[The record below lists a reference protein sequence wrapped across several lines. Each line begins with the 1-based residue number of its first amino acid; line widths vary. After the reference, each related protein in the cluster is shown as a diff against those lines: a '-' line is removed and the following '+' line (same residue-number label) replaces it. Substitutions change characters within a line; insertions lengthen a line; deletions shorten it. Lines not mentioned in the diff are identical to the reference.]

1 MNGLTALRARPTTG
15 ITSGITT
22 GLLLFGLA
30 PLVLAP
36 LAGCVAVAAGAAGYG
51 AYAASDG
58 RVSGTS
64 GASLDRTYA
73 AALAALQDM
82 GLDITQKSRD
92 SHSAHIEART
102 AGKTEVTLD
111 LAKRSAGM
119 TRIDV
124 RWGVLGDEAPSKRL
138 ISSIKARL

>member
-1 MNGLTALRARPTTG
+1 MNGLSPRRL
-15 ITSGITT
+15 TT
-22 GLLLFGLA
+22 GLLLPLLLLALA
-30 PLVLAP
+30 PLS
-36 LAGCVAVAAGAAGYG
+36 GCLAVAAGAAGYG

-82 GLDITQKSRD
+82 GLEIAQKSRD

-102 AGKTEVTLD
+102 PGKTDVTLD

-124 RWGVLGDEAPSKRL
+124 RWGVMGDEAPSRRL
-138 ISSIKARL
+138 INSIKARL